1 MCIHIYTHVNLYIIR
16 RITNH
21 IHSKSCTC
29 AAQRKIKFWSTAYS
43 LYKTLQHTATHCNT
57 QILVNSKFTRAVF
70 HDTFRSAHEVNA
82 VCCSVLQCVAVCCSV
97 LQCLSQ
103 NIPVCPQCNAVQCVA
118 VCCSVLQCVVVRCSV
133 LQCVATCCSVL
144 PREYAFIYACA
155 HSQKTHNCT
164 HTHTQLHT
172 PPHTHTITHT
182 HTLYIRTQSP
192 KVLYSSVHHAHTHT
206 HTH

>member
-1 MCIHIYTHVNLYIIR
+1 LQIIYIQNHVHAQHNANSNFGR
-16 RITNH
+16 QH
-21 IHSKSCTC
+21 IHSTRHCN
-29 AAQRKIKFWSTAYS
+29 
-43 LYKTLQHTATHCNT
+43 TLQHTATHRFWSIANSQEQFFTTHSVLHMRWT
-57 QILVNSKFTRAVF
+57 QCV
-70 HDTFRSAHEVNA
+70 A
-82 VCCSVLQCVAVCCSV
+82 VCCSVLQCVAVCWSV

-103 NIPVCPQCNAVQCVA
+103 IIPVCPQCNAVQCVA

-206 HTH
+206 HTHWHTHT